1 MVPKSP
7 ISTLES
13 QHKIQNSMNNY
24 LAHKPPNIKDWI
36 KFQQQIIERIQA
48 QNINYEILET
58 PLFLKKTPQTKH
70 PPNLYLFLI
79 KSHSHWIRFQQ

>member
-1 MVPKSP
+1 MLPKSP

-13 QHKIQNSMNNY
+13 QHKMGNSMNNY

-36 KFQQQIIERIQA
+36 NFQQQIIERIQA

-58 PLFLKKTPQTKH
+58 PLLKKKPLKPNNPQI
-70 PPNLYLFLI
+70 YIYF
-79 KSHSHWIRFQQ
+79 